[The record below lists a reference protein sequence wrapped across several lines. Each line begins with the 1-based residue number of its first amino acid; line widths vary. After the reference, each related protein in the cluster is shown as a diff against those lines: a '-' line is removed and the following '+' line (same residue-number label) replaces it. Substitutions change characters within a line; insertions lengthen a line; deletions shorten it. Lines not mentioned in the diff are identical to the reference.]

1 MRVAK
6 ELLLISFSAITLS
19 WITTIQIQQTLG
31 AIAQT
36 QLPMRLQHAE
46 GTYTLTVP
54 ETNTTKSAFG
64 GKLRLY
70 DAHIAK
76 MFEVTHSDCR
86 EIRNAGF
93 RIWYYYAGNGKISMG
108 EFRITCQLAG
118 EIVKTYGLGKAESTA
133 IEYSQEEAGP
143 PILRTRSIPTL
154 NITGNKVDRW
164 LNFVQKFRPH
174 SANRQF

>member
-1 MRVAK
+1 MRNTK
-6 ELLLISFSAITLS
+6 KILLASYSAITLS
-19 WITTIQIQQTLG
+19 LITATQIQQIPG
-31 AIAQT
+31 AIAQI

-46 GTYTLTVP
+46 GTYILTVP

-86 EIRNAGF
+86 EIPNAGF
-93 RIWYYYAGNGKISMG
+93 RTWYYYAGNGKISLG

-118 EIVKTYGLGKAESTA
+118 EIAKAYGLGKPESTA

-143 PILRTRSIPTL
+143 PISRTRAIPIL
-154 NITGNKVDRW
+154 AITGNKVDRW
-164 LNFVQKFRPH
+164 LNFVQRFRP
-174 SANRQF
+174 Q